1 MLVNIYII
9 TKIFKFSNLNFMTW
23 FISVDFDSVFVP
35 VQLCLITVDVYCNPT
50 QFR

>member
-9 TKIFKFSNLNFMTW
+9 TKIFKISNMNYMTW
-23 FISVDFDSVFVP
+23 FISVGFDSIFVP
-35 VQLCLITVDVYCNPT
+35 IQHGLITVDAYCNPT